1 MDNNAKLKILLNSLK
16 RLKKEAIYYNKELI
30 DNENKLNNM
39 IREKKDKYDIK
50 KQEEILDETKLMI
63 PNAKKRL
70 QNKIDE
76 FENFV
81 QDAQFDLNLD
91 EEIMK
96 EINNVSEILKEEH

>member
-30 DNENKLNNM
+30 DNENKLYNM

-91 EEIMK
+91 EETMK

>member
-63 PNAKKRL
+63 PNVKKRL
-70 QNKIDE
+70 QDRIDG
-76 FENFV
+76 FEIFI

-91 EEIMK
+91 EETMK

>member
-39 IREKKDKYDIK
+39 IEEEKDNHDIK
-50 KQEEILDETKLMI
+50 KQKEIVDETKMMI

-91 EEIMK
+91 EETMK

>member
-70 QNKIDE
+70 QNKINE

-91 EEIMK
+91 EETMK

>member
-63 PNAKKRL
+63 PNSKKRL

-91 EEIMK
+91 EETMK

>member
-16 RLKKEAIYYNKELI
+16 RLKKEAIYYNKELN

>member
-1 MDNNAKLKILLNSLK
+1 MVIK

-91 EEIMK
+91 EETMK

>member
-76 FENFV
+76 FENFI

-91 EEIMK
+91 EETMK

>member
-16 RLKKEAIYYNKELI
+16 RLKKEAVYYNKELI

-91 EEIMK
+91 EETMK

>member
-50 KQEEILDETKLMI
+50 KQQEIVDETKLMI
-63 PNAKKRL
+63 PNVKKRL
-70 QNKIDE
+70 QDRIDG
-76 FENFV
+76 FEIFI

-91 EEIMK
+91 EETMK